1 MSAERFNSELY
12 LTTSEVADL
21 LDVHA
26 STVKRWCN
34 EGDLAYDKTA
44 GGHRRIHLNDVLG
57 LAREREIPTFL
68 QGFSPYE
75 GHVWTAV
82 SEVVETGDFERTL
95 SLAMGWL
102 MRGKTERVAQLF
114 LELGRHPQVPF
125 ELFCDQ
131 GMRGFMVEVG
141 NAWRAGQLRVGEEHM
156 LTETLIEVLLRL
168 RHQLPVHPAAH
179 TNGVNPRPTAV
190 VGAME
195 GDRHT
200 LGGLC
205 IRMELERM
213 GWKVFYLGA
222 DVPVA
227 DFSAMQ
233 RARDAALVCVSFAP
247 PRTGA
252 DMHRCV
258 RILAEFYDSDSPFSL
273 ALGGH
278 AAHEADFSETDTPFA
293 ALGTFVSV
301 TDFHEALVGGFASV
315 TPVK

>member
-1 MSAERFNSELY
+1 MSAERFNSDLF

-21 LDVHA
+21 LSVHA

-34 EGDLAYDKTA
+34 EGDLVFDKTA

-57 LAREREIPTFL
+57 LAREREIETFL
-68 QGFSPYE
+68 ESFSPYE
-75 GHVWTAV
+75 GHVWSAV
-82 SEVVETGDFERTL
+82 TEVVTSGDFSRVH

-102 MRGKTERVAQLF
+102 MRGKTDRVAQLF
-114 LELGRHPQVPF
+114 LELGRHPGVPF
-125 ELFCDQ
+125 ESFCDE
-131 GMRGFMVEVG
+131 GIRGFMVEVG

-168 RHQLPVHPAAH
+168 RQDLPAHPAAY
-179 TNGVNPRPTAV
+179 TNGVTPRPVAV

-213 GWKVFYLGA
+213 GWQVAFLGA
-222 DVPVA
+222 DVPVE

-233 RARDAALVCVSFAP
+233 RARGAALVCVSFAP

-252 DMHRCV
+252 DMRRCV
-258 RILAEFYDSDSPFSL
+258 RILAEFYDAEAPFAL

-278 AAHEADFSETDTPFA
+278 AAHEADFSVSDTPFA

-301 TDFHEALVGGFASV
+301 TDFHEALVGGFGSV
-315 TPVK
+315 RSAK

>member
-1 MSAERFNSELY
+1 MSAERFNSDLY
-12 LTTSEVADL
+12 LTTSQVAQL

-34 EGDLAYDKTA
+34 DGELAFDKTG

-68 QGFSPYE
+68 EGFGPYE
-75 GHVWTAV
+75 GHVWTAL
-82 SEVVETGDFERTL
+82 SEVVESGDFGRL
-95 SLAMGWL
+95 HSLAMGWL

-114 LELGRHPQVPF
+114 LELGRHPQIPF
-125 ELFCDQ
+125 EVFCDQ
-131 GMRGFMVEVG
+131 GVRGFMADVG
-141 NAWRAGQLRVGEEHM
+141 SAWRAGQLRVGEEHM
-156 LTETLIEVLLRL
+156 LTETLTEVLLRL
-168 RHQLPVHPAAH
+168 KDEMPRHPAAH
-179 TNGVNPRPTAV
+179 TNGVAPRPVAV

-200 LGGLC
+200 LGVLC

-213 GWKVFYLGA
+213 GWQVHYLGA
-222 DVPVA
+222 DVPVE

-233 RARDAALVCVSFAP
+233 RSREASLVCISFAP

-252 DMHRCV
+252 DMQRCV
-258 RILAEFYDSDSPFSL
+258 RILAEFYDAEHPFAL
-273 ALGGH
+273 VLGGH
-278 AAHEADFSETDTPFA
+278 AASEADFSGMDTPFA

-301 TDFHEALVGGFASV
+301 TDFHEALLNGFASALPA
-315 TPVK
+315 T